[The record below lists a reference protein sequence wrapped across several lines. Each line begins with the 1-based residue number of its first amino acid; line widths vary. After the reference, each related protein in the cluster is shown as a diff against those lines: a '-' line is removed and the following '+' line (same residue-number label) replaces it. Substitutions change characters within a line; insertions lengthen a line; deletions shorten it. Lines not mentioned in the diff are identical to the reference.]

1 MAEEREKLIR
11 LMEDK
16 VVEWKHMEDRE
27 RVAEVLEYACGND
40 EVSRTVERIWRK
52 RFGV

>member
-40 EVSRTVERIWRK
+40 EVSRSVERICRK
-52 RFGV
+52 PFGV